1 MFDVFDEKTI
11 RELVNENR
19 PLAVKIQSWIRGF
32 LESIEKALTAL
43 GLKSPEVRALE
54 GDTEALEKIS
64 GMFKSALE
72 GAKENKSEKNRNRM
86 M

>member
-32 LESIEKALTAL
+32 LESIEK
-43 GLKSPEVRALE
+43 P
-54 GDTEALEKIS
+54 
-64 GMFKSALE
+64 
-72 GAKENKSEKNRNRM
+72 
-86 M
+86 